1 MIVQKKPGVQAG
13 SQRGRSYQLDPNG
26 MEKYLHHHLEW
37 MGVKGYSKQTIKARD
52 NAIRRFIQWGE
63 ERSLDQPQQVTKPIL
78 ERYQRHL
85 YYYRKQDGKPLTLG
99 TQQGLLAPIKTFFKW
114 LTQENHLLYN
124 PASELQLPR
133 QPKRLPRDILNIEE
147 VETILSQAEPGTA
160 AGLRDRAVMEIFYS
174 TGIRRIEL
182 ANLKTHD
189 IDLQR
194 GIVMIREGKGKRDR
208 VLPIG
213 SRAQSWLEKY
223 LEESRPELMIDIHE
237 DALFLNDYGEALG
250 GDYIARRIKRYMQK
264 VDINKHGS
272 CHLFRH
278 AMATHMLDNGADI
291 RFIQAMLGHADLS
304 TTEIY
309 THVSIEKL
317 KEIHAA
323 THPAKLNRSEQK
335 QSPDREELLSLLAAE
350 QDEET
355 EANEK
360 G

>member
-1 MIVQKKPGVQAG
+1 MVKRKPGVQSG

-26 MEKYLHHHLEW
+26 MERYLDHHLEW
-37 MGVKGYSKQTIKARD
+37 MGVKGYSPETIKTRN
-52 NAIRRFIQWGE
+52 NAIRRFIQWSE

-160 AGLRDRAVMEIFYS
+160 SGLRDRAVMELLYS

-182 ANLKTHD
+182 AHLKTHD

-194 GIVMIREGKGKRDR
+194 GVLMIREGKGKRDR

-223 LEESRPELMIDIHE
+223 LEESRPALMIDIHE
-237 DALFLNDYGEALG
+237 DALFLNDYGEAQG
-250 GDYIARRIKRYMQK
+250 SDHIARRIKRYMQQA
-264 VDINKHGS
+264 DIHKHGS

-323 THPAKLNRSEQK
+323 THPAKLTRTENN
-335 QSPDREELLSLLAAE
+335 QSPSRDDLLSLLAAE
-350 QDEET
+350 QDEEADDP
-355 EANEK
+355 ENS
-360 G
+360 